1 MTCTRF
7 IRPRVVN
14 SVEFRASPAQVEA
27 GGLET
32 DLPLVGINHS
42 ANPKSFTVTWRGDFR
57 GGMRPL
63 DLAPFS
69 TQRVGLPI
77 RARRAGQG
85 EMYATVE
92 QGDQR
97 IAVIRFDVKLT
108 GSK

>member
-1 MTCTRF
+1 M
-7 IRPRVVN
+7 N